1 MCTGTSK
8 TTRYILRWKLVNFDK
23 RSRDSV
29 LLMNRLFFC

>member
-1 MCTGTSK
+1 MCVGTSK

-29 LLMNRLFFC
+29 CFSVELF